1 MDGYITFNITIDG
14 QEMVVRYNP
23 LYSTIAGYAHFEFLS
38 PHNPRRRIPVSATG
52 YLSHFLPL
60 YRVEAAPSVEAYAR
74 AIALAFSTAK
84 KSNMDDEENGSQL
97 DLF

>member
-1 MDGYITFNITIDG
+1 MDGYITFKITIDG
-14 QEMVVRYNP
+14 QEMVVRYNAR
-23 LYSTIAGYAHFEFLS
+23 YCTIANYAHFEFLS

-60 YRVEAAPSVEAYAR
+60 HRVEAAPSVEAYAR
-74 AIALAFSTAK
+74 AIALAFSTAQ